1 MINTSTAT
9 GYLTTHVLD
18 TANGCPGNAIPVAL
32 YRLTATRELLLKT
45 VTNDDGRCDQPL
57 LKEAAFTVGKY
68 ELVFNV
74 ADYYTAKGVQLAE
87 PPFLDEIVLRFA
99 IADPSAHYHVP
110 LLVSPYSFSTY
121 RGS

>member
-1 MINTSTAT
+1 MTSSSTDN

-32 YRLTATRELLLKT
+32 YRLSDTRELLLET

-57 LKEAAFTVGKY
+57 LKEADFTIGKY
-68 ELVFNV
+68 ELVFKV
-74 ADYYTAKGVQLAE
+74 AAYYTAKGVQLAE

-99 IADPSAHYHVP
+99 VADPSAHYHVP